1 MHNPNSTPATNTYRD
16 DMVVDDKSVSFTETV
31 RHDNDNE
38 TTTTYSCDSKEYA
51 DYLTDVVNNSN
62 SRRR

>member
-16 DMVVDDKSVSFTETV
+16 DMVVDDKSVTFTETV
-31 RHDNDNE
+31 NHDSNNS

-51 DYLTDVVNNSN
+51 DYLDSVNNSN